1 MIMNINTSANGNENI
16 INIVGPYNSS
26 WNLLSIFQIRRQ
38 EIK

>member
-1 MIMNINTSANGNENI
+1 MIMNINTSANGNEDM
-16 INIVGPYNSS
+16 INNARPSNSS